1 MGTNS
6 PKISASVED
15 VLSACQRLVSHK
27 ATVCQDAGKDSDQ
40 SAELARACFEQ
51 YVEGVADVMD
61 AIGSNQMG
69 DTMRTFAQYKV
80 QQLKELP
87 GHH

>member
-6 PKISASVED
+6 PEISASVED
-15 VLSACQRLVSHK
+15 VLSACQRLVSQK
-27 ATVCQDAGKDSDQ
+27 ASACHDAGKDSDR
-40 SAELARACFEQ
+40 SAEFARACFEQ

-61 AIGSNQMG
+61 AIGSNQLG
-69 DTMRTFAQYKV
+69 DTMRTFAQYKM

-87 GHH
+87 RHH